1 MCDEYV
7 SNDSENKQII
17 RMRQILQSRIKS
29 EADPLSLGDDNAV
42 DFNNSQISNHSNS
55 VIDDDQVSWK
65 SGNSDSLGKE
75 TQENVRSLRP
85 RSRKR

>member
-1 MCDEYV
+1 
-7 SNDSENKQII
+7 
-17 RMRQILQSRIKS
+17 MRQILQSQIKS
-29 EADPLSLGDDNAV
+29 ETDPLSLGDDNAV
-42 DFNNSQISNHSNS
+42 DFNNSTMSNNSNS